1 MSKYNEFPFGTLTQ
15 EELKSIPHWVIRPNE
30 LKAMLNNYLL
40 KETNKRLELLEFAIS
55 QLTWLDKL
63 SNILFI
69 KTERRKIFDGLL
81 SKSQQS
87 IKQQAQ
93 EKDYQSFLAL
103 REQEVNEIV
112 ILQLAYNYS
121 LEVRRVLDFY
131 DREGLSQS
139 VCYVNHNQKRAIG
152 WFKKNAGMIKSFLD
166 DYYFTLE
173 HQKNN

>member
-30 LKAMLNNYLL
+30 LKAMLNNYIL
-40 KETNKRLELLEFAIS
+40 KETNKRLELLDFAES
-55 QLTWLDKL
+55 QLTWKDYLGT
-63 SNILFI
+63 FFGI
-69 KTERRKIFDGLL
+69 KTPRTKIFDDLFNK
-81 SKSQQS
+81 SKQP

-93 EKDYQSFLAL
+93 EKDYSSFLAL

-131 DREGLSQS
+131 DREGLSQG

-173 HQKNN
+173 HQKGS

>member
-15 EELKSIPHWVIRPNE
+15 EELKSIPHWVLRPNE
-30 LKAMLNNYLL
+30 LKAILNNYLL
-40 KETNKRLELLEFAIS
+40 KETNKRLELLEFAKS
-55 QLTWLDKL
+55 QLTFLDFLGNFFGYSTDRMKIYNDL
-63 SNILFI
+63 LNKSEQPI
-69 KTERRKIFDGLL
+69 KH
-81 SKSQQS
+81 
-87 IKQQAQ
+87 QAQ

-103 REQEVNEIV
+103 REQEVNEVV

-131 DREGLSQS
+131 DRDGLSKS

-173 HQKNN
+173 HQKGS